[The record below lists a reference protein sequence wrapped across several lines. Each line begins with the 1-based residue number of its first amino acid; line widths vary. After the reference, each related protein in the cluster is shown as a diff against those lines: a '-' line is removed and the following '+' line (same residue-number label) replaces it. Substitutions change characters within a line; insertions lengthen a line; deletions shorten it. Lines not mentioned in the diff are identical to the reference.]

1 MCAHHW
7 RKVPLATQIAI
18 WAEYCNGQEIT
29 KDPTVRYL
37 AVQRLAVAQV
47 AFKANDEAAARI
59 AAGYLAEAA
68 RHRQLA
74 IDAGDGDPLVGL
86 VPA

>member
-1 MCAHHW
+1 MCAYHW
-7 RKVPLATQIAI
+7 RKVPRATQSAI
-18 WAEYCNGQEIT
+18 WAEYRNGQEVA

-37 AVQRLAVAQV
+37 AVQCLAVAQV
-47 AFKANDEAAARI
+47 AFKANDEAAARV

-68 RHRQLA
+68 RHRQLS
-74 IDAGDGDPLVGL
+74 IDAGDGDPLAGL